1 LKNDDDILP
10 LSLTKPQKIALI
22 GKAARSPITY
32 GGGSG
37 QVYGKNTV
45 TPYEGLLDALGIVDQ
60 FPVTID
66 CPSSSWKP
74 DTYIY
79 QDCWPPLPADTIED
93 CASECANSVY
103 CRFYVFENR
112 WDGSTW
118 CSLYPTS
125 YMMNSSTGGYYTTG
139 ECTRVEPA
147 PQWQCNSDNVCLATI
162 DGSDMLGEDFHAF

>member
-1 LKNDDDILP
+1 M
-10 LSLTKPQKIALI
+10 
-22 GKAARSPITY
+22 
-32 GGGSG
+32 
-37 QVYGKNTV
+37 
-45 TPYEGLLDALGIVDQ
+45 
-60 FPVTID
+60 TID

-79 QDCWPPLPADTIED
+79 QDCWPPVPVDSIEN

-112 WDGSTW
+112 WDVSTW
-118 CSLYPTS
+118 CSMYPTS
-125 YMMNSSTGGYYTTG
+125 YLMNSSTGGYYTTG

-162 DGSDMLGEDFHAF
+162 DGSDMLGAYFNSYISYELLIIYFISPFSCLCIGSRGRYCSCIYGEFCSRRPRSRVVIL